1 MCIQDWANFATI
13 AGVFLG
19 LVGMVFGILQLKE
32 IKKATYANAY
42 SKAVDILQVDAVR
55 TARDFVMGDLRKK
68 SLPWSV
74 DDKKKAEIVCQSYD
88 LVGIMIRNGMLPP
101 TVIIDSW
108 NNSLL
113 TTWEI
118 LNAFVAEKRKELKA
132 DEFWDDF
139 EYLASEAKKY
149 NDKLNI
155 KKQSKY

>member
-42 SKAVDILQVDAVR
+42 SK
-55 TARDFVMGDLRKK
+55 ARDFVMGDLRKK